1 MLRYKVE
8 ILSHSLYDQ
17 LLSAHVACL
26 RIATPV
32 DLAQDQCTAG
42 SFAANDGQVFDQ
54 LLITTSRA
62 LPESFLNPVFFVAQ
76 NMTQSKTLGVVQGP
90 TGASRKNPA
99 NSLLFFLKAF
109 FFFQTLET

>member
-8 ILSHSLYDQ
+8 ILSHSLYNQ

-26 RIATPV
+26 CIATPV
-32 DLAQDQCTAG
+32 DLAQDQCAAG
-42 SFAANDGQVFDQ
+42 SFAANDGQVFYQ
-54 LLITTSRA
+54 LRITTSRA
-62 LPESFLNPVFFVAQ
+62 LPEWFLNPDFFLAQ

-99 NSLLFFLKAF
+99 NSF
-109 FFFQTLET
+109 FFKGVFFFKL